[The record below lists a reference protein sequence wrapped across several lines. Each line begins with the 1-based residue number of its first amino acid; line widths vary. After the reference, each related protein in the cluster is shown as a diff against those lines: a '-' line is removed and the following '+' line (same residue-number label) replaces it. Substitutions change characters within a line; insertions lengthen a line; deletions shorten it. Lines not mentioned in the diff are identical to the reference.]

1 MNYLIDTHILLWW
14 IFNDPKLDRARD
26 LYTQLGA
33 AKDLENL
40 ETAFNP
46 NEG

>member
-14 IFNDPKLDRARD
+14 IFNDNPDRARD

-33 AKDLENL
+33 AKHLDRI

-46 NEG
+46 Q